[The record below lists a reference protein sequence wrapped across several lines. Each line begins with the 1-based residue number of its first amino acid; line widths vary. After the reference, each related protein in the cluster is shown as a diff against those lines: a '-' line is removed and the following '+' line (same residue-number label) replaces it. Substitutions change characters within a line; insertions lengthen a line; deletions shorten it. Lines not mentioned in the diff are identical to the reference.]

1 MFTLLY
7 TIATSLAAGPHTG
20 IPVEG
25 IEGLSAPIFQT
36 AQTGWWAQIPRG
48 TVQVYVA
55 STDEAAEKWVESMKE
70 KMVKYKPAFNE
81 SYVNNTNAQEA
92 FGDGIGL
99 LIARDAN
106 IAFMVRH
113 DGQAAEWANSIQ
125 SSIVDIPVPPLTP
138 ATFEKDGAEWFVTA
152 PEGTVHLAFKG
163 GVTANSTELRF
174 SEPPEYVVI
183 WDGWGRSITSPFHT
197 DNQRE
202 AATPVP

>member
-1 MFTLLY
+1 MLTLLLII
-7 TIATSLAAGPHTG
+7 TASLSAPPHTG

-55 STDEAAEKWVESMKE
+55 NTEDDAGTWVASMKE
-70 KMVKYKPAFNE
+70 KMAKYKPVINE
-81 SYVNNTNAQEA
+81 SYVASTSAQEA

-99 LIARDAN
+99 LIVRDAN

-113 DGQAAEWANSIQ
+113 DGQAAEWANSLQ
-125 SSIVDIPVPPLTP
+125 SSIVDIPVPPLAP
-138 ATFEKDGAEWFVTA
+138 ATFEKEGSDWVIAK
-152 PEGTVHLAFKG
+152 PEGTVHLSFKG
-163 GVTANSTELRF
+163 GETTKSTALRF
-174 SEPPEYVVI
+174 SDPPEYVVI
-183 WDGWGRSITSPFHT
+183 WDGWGRSVTSLFREE
-197 DNQRE
+197 NQRE